1 MTKLAE
7 VHPLL
12 PELGA
17 DLDGSLAEALLN
29 TTPNMVYIYDLAEM
43 KYLFLTGEV
52 TSALG
57 YTSEEIRA
65 MGNSVSSRLVHPE
78 DAQRL
83 AGHHRQCEEA
93 SLGDLLEI
101 EYRVKHAYGDW
112 HWISVRETP
121 LVRTGEEN
129 VRFVVGTA
137 EDISERRVAQ
147 EKVWFVST
155 HDQLTGLFNRAYFEA
170 EVDRM
175 EKGRR
180 FPISILSVDIEG
192 MRAVNEKQGHEA
204 GDELLRQ
211 TAQLLIGA
219 FRAEDVIART
229 GGDEFTVI
237 LPNTGAVST
246 EAIMTRVKAHLNS
259 HNQSHR
265 QDPLALWLGIATV
278 DYGQSLREAFKNAEK
293 KLYEAKKARTQ

>member
-1 MTKLAE
+1 M
-7 VHPLL
+7 
-12 PELGA
+12 
-17 DLDGSLAEALLN
+17 
-29 TTPNMVYIYDLAEM
+29 
-43 KYLFLTGEV
+43 
-52 TSALG
+52 
-57 YTSEEIRA
+57 
-65 MGNSVSSRLVHPE
+65 
-78 DAQRL
+78 
-83 AGHHRQCEEA
+83 
-93 SLGDLLEI
+93 
-101 EYRVKHAYGDW
+101 
-112 HWISVRETP
+112 RETP
-121 LVRTGEEN
+121 LRRTASGE
-129 VRFVVGTA
+129 VRFVLGTA

-180 FPISILSVDIEG
+180 FPISILSVDVEG
-192 MRAVNEKQGHEA
+192 MRTVNERQGHEA

-229 GGDEFTVI
+229 GGDEFNVI

-246 EAIMTRVKAHLNS
+246 DAIMTRVKAHLNS
-259 HNQSHR
+259 HNQTHR
-265 QDPLALWLGIATV
+265 NDPLSLWMGIATV

-293 KLYEAKKARTQ
+293 KLYEAKQARTK